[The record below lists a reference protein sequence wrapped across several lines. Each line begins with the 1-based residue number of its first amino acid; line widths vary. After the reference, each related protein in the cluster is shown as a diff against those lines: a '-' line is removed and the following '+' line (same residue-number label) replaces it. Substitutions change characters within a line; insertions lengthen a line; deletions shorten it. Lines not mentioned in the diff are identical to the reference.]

1 MSQEA
6 MAVMRRDL
14 VVANRTLQGA
24 ELRDELRH
32 RTEAEPSSFYLLVPD
47 TPAAD
52 YPDAPAAADVLQPG
66 MTWWATDYRGPAS
79 DEEATL
85 QARQRLG
92 QMLAELDALGIP
104 AEGELG
110 SARPL
115 EAMEKALADQSFD
128 GIIVAT
134 LPRHLS
140 RWLRADLPHRA
151 ERRFGLPV
159 TTIVTRRRHHAP
171 GRPTT
176 GRGGR
181 APARR
186 RRVRG
191 RRHDRR
197 PRPPGP
203 GTSAAPRVHQR
214 LPARPHPRSA
224 RRRRRRRGRGPP
236 GRPVPARPAREPGSR
251 SGRNRRS
258 GARS

>member
-1 MSQEA
+1 MLLTYGLGTTARYQSFRSAPSAAVQSRNSPGCPLTWKRPLMSQEA
-6 MAVMRRDL
+6 MAVMRRYL
-14 VVANRTLQGA
+14 VVANQTLQRA
-24 ELRDELRH
+24 ELRDEFRH
-32 RTEAEPSSFYLLVPD
+32 RTKAEPSSFYLLVPD

-66 MTWWATDYRGPAS
+66 MTWWATDYRGAAS

-159 TTIVTRRRHHAP
+159 TTIVTRRWP
-171 GRPTT
+171 
-176 GRGGR
+176 
-181 APARR
+181 
-186 RRVRG
+186 
-191 RRHDRR
+191 
-197 PRPPGP
+197 
-203 GTSAAPRVHQR
+203 
-214 LPARPHPRSA
+214 
-224 RRRRRRRGRGPP
+224 
-236 GRPVPARPAREPGSR
+236 
-251 SGRNRRS
+251 
-258 GARS
+258 